1 MTILICEQAH
11 ARARFVLMRLLEL
24 EGDGLLTVSEVEPGK
39 NLLLTLQK
47 DRLATD
53 GKKIIGTSF
62 IRSTIDLK
70 FDKQNVPNITQILSA
85 GNRVE

>member
-1 MTILICEQAH
+1 MYTEYNLYLKAH

-24 EGDGLLTVSEVEPGK
+24 EGNGLLTVSEVEPGK

-53 GKKIIGTSF
+53 GKKIIGKSYWEAYERGHTSEVIIF
-62 IRSTIDLK
+62 L
-70 FDKQNVPNITQILSA
+70 N
-85 GNRVE
+85 G